1 MGLEHIEIHNNSIN
15 KQKFKAFLENLRA
28 KFPFDDVILVM
39 DNLSF
44 HKSRDVKERMDEL
57 GFLYTYTPAYSPQY
71 NGIEEVINIGKHMV
85 KKERLNQIISG

>member
-1 MGLEHIEIHNNSIN
+1 MGLEHIEIYNNSIN

-71 NGIEEVINIGKHMV
+71 NGIEEVINIGKKMV
-85 KKERLNQIISG
+85 KKERLEQIISG

>member
-1 MGLEHIEIHNNSIN
+1 MGLEHIEIYNNSIN